1 MSEKANEVSEKTEKT
16 LLPVTTFTIDTLT
29 SDKVARDERQLLRQ
43 EFIRRRA
50 AEFKRKVNELPDIP
64 GTFEDD
70 IKENP
75 VD

>member
-1 MSEKANEVSEKTEKT
+1 VSEKANEVSEKTEKT